1 MNVLFE
7 VDECSLIFLSIFSL
21 AFETSLS
28 NKATSK
34 PKNVDGIEDIM
45 EMVELMISLEV
56 LAKGCQ
62 TLDEMRVLVKEKM
75 ARHNNWRMVNEV
87 RLFYV
92 AQPEVVTK

>member
-1 MNVLFE
+1 
-7 VDECSLIFLSIFSL
+7 
-21 AFETSLS
+21 
-28 NKATSK
+28 
-34 PKNVDGIEDIM
+34 
-45 EMVELMISLEV
+45 MVELMISLEV